1 VLDYKVWNENRMTRN
16 CILICMKL
24 ISAHRTHRPMLE
36 TILVSIKAC
45 VLAISTPILMV
56 IQLSSLTLRSQQI
69 QILGE
74 TNHHSWGFSGF
85 PPSHQTKGP
94 WSMWY
99 YFCHKSYNSVISA
112 TDKYVMSLQN
122 KYSSMKSVS
131 CIGNNF
137 LSLFHDICKLYRT
150 LFHVIPFLSLSFMFW
165 STLCHEISMD
175 QNLLLYINRN
185 SSSYTTRTSFYGT
198 AVL

>member
-1 VLDYKVWNENRMTRN
+1 MLCWITKCGMRIGWPGIVSLYAWNWFP
-16 CILICMKL
+16 LIVHTDQCLKQFWCQSKHVFWPYQH
-24 ISAHRTHRPMLE
+24 IY
-36 TILVSIKAC
+36 V
-45 VLAISTPILMV
+45 LMV
-56 IQLSSLTLRSQQI
+56 IQLSSLTLRSQQV

-99 YFCHKSYNSVISA
+99 HFCHGVISA

-122 KYSSMKSVS
+122 KYSSVKSVS

-185 SSSYTTRTSFYGT
+185 SSSYTTRTSFYGR
-198 AVL
+198 AIL